1 MMQKNSRPVAVY
13 LIMFLMLFQG
23 FSGIGGG
30 IGLILDPTGE
40 SMQIPLN
47 WLNGSPFQNYLIPGI
62 VLFVVLGLLP
72 LLILY
77 KLWRKWPY
85 AWYASLLI
93 GIALIIWITV
103 EITIIGY
110 QTQPPLQAV
119 YGTAGLL
126 LLILLFLPS
135 VKNYY
140 AEKPQDFDN

>member
-1 MMQKNSRPVAVY
+1 MRLYAITQKW
-13 LIMFLMLFQG
+13 
-23 FSGIGGG
+23 
-30 IGLILDPTGE
+30 E
-40 SMQIPLN
+40 
-47 WLNGSPFQNYLIPGI
+47 
-62 VLFVVLGLLP
+62 
-72 LLILY
+72 
-77 KLWRKWPY
+77 KWPHS
-85 AWYASLLI
+85 WYASLLI

-140 AEKPQDFDN
+140 TGKSQNVDK